1 MVSKNELTKEGYKKL
16 ERELRQLIDVDREK
30 VKVQLAE
37 ARAQGDLSEN
47 ADYDAARDKQ
57 AIVEARI
64 KEIENILNNSVI
76 IDENKKNANKVA
88 LGSEVTIRFLE
99 SGKEATYKI
108 VGTVE
113 SDPIHGLISNACAL
127 GEAIVG
133 KQTNDIVDVKAI
145 KNYKVQ
151 IIKIA

>member
-1 MVSKNELTKEGYKKL
+1 MASKNELTKEGYKKL
-16 ERELRQLIDVDREK
+16 EKELRQLIDVDREK

-57 AIVEARI
+57 AYVEARI
-64 KEIENILNNSVI
+64 KEIESILNNSVI

-99 SGKEATYKI
+99 SGKEAAYKI

-133 KQTNDIVDVKAI
+133 KQVNDIVDVKAI